1 MDLVESAHREAL
13 KETQPVQRPPLRI
26 PGYPEYTP
34 PPSSANYRST
44 TFSHLFQDFS
54 RCVRQAILLQARLD
68 SGAYDQARPA
78 TPHTQRAATQAPPA
92 EPRATNDTTGLEYER
107 LEDDLAAEASRDPED
122 ILAGIETTLDAGK
135 NLLAP
140 VTLPRQA
147 SAIARPKAP
156 ARTRAAKTRAGHAPA
171 ANTRLRR
178 AYSAACRTPGN
189 GAARSAW
196 NACNPVCHRP
206 SINA

>member
-34 PPSSANYRST
+34 PPSSADYRST

-78 TPHTQRAATQAPPA
+78 TPHTQRAATPAPPV
-92 EPRATNDTTGLEYER
+92 EPRAANDTTGLEYER

-122 ILAGIETTLDAGK
+122 ILAGIATTLDAGK
-135 NLLAP
+135 NLLAS
-140 VTLPRQA
+140 VTLARPA
-147 SAIARPKAP
+147 STIARAKAP
-156 ARTRAAKTRAGHAPA
+156 AAPA
-171 ANTRLRR
+171 LPKPAPATRPRP
-178 AYSAACRTPGN
+178 TPD
-189 GAARSAW
+189 
-196 NACNPVCHRP
+196 
-206 SINA
+206 

>member
-78 TPHTQRAATQAPPA
+78 PYTERTATQAPPA
-92 EPRATNDTTGLEYER
+92 GPRATNDTTGLEYER

-156 ARTRAAKTRAGHAPA
+156 AAPA
-171 ANTRLRR
+171 PQKPAPATRPRP
-178 AYSAACRTPGN
+178 TPD
-189 GAARSAW
+189 
-196 NACNPVCHRP
+196 
-206 SINA
+206 